1 MQLIVASPLKTPPKA
16 SPIKTGGE
24 ERKINDDGLS
34 SSSLTFGQ
42 GGTSSGL
49 RTPLTLRPEVAS
61 HPDISLTGSM
71 FNTGQ
76 EKQRKER

>member
-16 SPIKTGGE
+16 SPIKTGE

-61 HPDISLTGSM
+61 HSDISLAGSM
-71 FNTGQ
+71 FNTG
-76 EKQRKER
+76 